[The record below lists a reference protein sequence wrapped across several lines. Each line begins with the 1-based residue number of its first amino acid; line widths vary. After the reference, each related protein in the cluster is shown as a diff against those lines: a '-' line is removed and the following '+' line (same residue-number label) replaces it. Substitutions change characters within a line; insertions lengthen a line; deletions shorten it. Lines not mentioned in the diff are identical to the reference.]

1 MQNLFNNA
9 MKHLILSAVAVLL
22 FTLTVSAQP
31 YAIDWYKVAG
41 GGGTSTGG
49 VYSVSG
55 TAGQPDAGTMTGGSY
70 GLVGGFWSLIA
81 VVPTAGGPLLT
92 IFRTP
97 TNTVALQWP
106 SPSTGY
112 LLQQNTNR
120 VNSLNWSNVVTV
132 PTDNGTTKTVVVN
145 PPAGNRYYRLFHP

>member
-1 MQNLFNNA
+1 
-9 MKHLILSAVAVLL
+9 MKRLILSAVAMLL
-22 FTLTVSAQP
+22 LTLTLNAQP

-81 VVPTAGGPLLT
+81 VVPTAGAPLLT
-92 IFRTP
+92 IKRTT
-97 TNTVALQWP
+97 TNTVAVSWP
-106 SPSTGY
+106 SPSTGF

-120 VNSLNWSNVVTV
+120 VNSVNWSNVVTA
-132 PTDNGTTKTVVVN
+132 PTDDGTTRTGV
-145 PPAGNRYYRLFHP
+145 